1 MTNKIKYIALFI
13 LTWGILF
20 RVLYLQ
26 IGFITGNLVITIGV
40 LVLSVYFL
48 LKIFK
53 G

>member
-13 LTWGILF
+13 ITWGIMF
-20 RVLYLQ
+20 RVLYLK
-26 IGFITGNLVITIGV
+26 IGFITGNYVITIGV